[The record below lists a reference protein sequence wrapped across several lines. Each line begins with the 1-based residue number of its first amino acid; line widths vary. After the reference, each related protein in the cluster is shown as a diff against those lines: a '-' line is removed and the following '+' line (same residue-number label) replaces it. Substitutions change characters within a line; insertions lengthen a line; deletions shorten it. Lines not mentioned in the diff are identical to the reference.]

1 MNTAYVT
8 EQKIV
13 QANSTNERYFM
24 FDIVRIIC
32 ALFIFG
38 RHAQTM
44 AGFSFGMTLN
54 NLFIEMTGIIM
65 TAFFALSGF
74 SLYISNGGGG
84 HYLKRRNYQDFI
96 KREQ

>member
-65 TAFFALSGF
+65 TAFLHYRDSPCIFQM
-74 SLYISNGGGG
+74 GGG

>member
-44 AGFSFGMTLN
+44 AGFSFG
-54 NLFIEMTGIIM
+54 
-65 TAFFALSGF
+65 
-74 SLYISNGGGG
+74 
-84 HYLKRRNYQDFI
+84 
-96 KREQ
+96 